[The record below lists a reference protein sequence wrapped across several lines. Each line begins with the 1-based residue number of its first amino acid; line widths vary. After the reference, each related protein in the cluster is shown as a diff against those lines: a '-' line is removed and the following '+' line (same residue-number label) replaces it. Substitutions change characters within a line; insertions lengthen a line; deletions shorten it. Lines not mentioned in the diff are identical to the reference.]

1 MIFNLNKYLYIKS
14 KQNRIFHVNWFR
26 KSNDGEGSFIW
37 PGFGENIRV
46 LEWIFKR
53 VDEPSNSEKLAIK
66 TPIGYMP
73 TKESFD
79 LNGLNINQETFTELF
94 KLDKQFLLDEVD
106 EIKNYLDENVND
118 SAPNEIYKQLNDYKT
133 RILNE
138 M

>member
-1 MIFNLNKYLYIKS
+1 
-14 KQNRIFHVNWFR
+14 
-26 KSNDGEGSFIW
+26 
-37 PGFGENIRV
+37 
-46 LEWIFKR
+46 
-53 VDEPSNSEKLAIK
+53 
-66 TPIGYMP
+66 MP

>member
-1 MIFNLNKYLYIKS
+1 
-14 KQNRIFHVNWFR
+14 
-26 KSNDGEGSFIW
+26 
-37 PGFGENIRV
+37 
-46 LEWIFKR
+46 
-53 VDEPSNSEKLAIK
+53 
-66 TPIGYMP
+66 MP

-79 LNGLNINQETFTELF
+79 LNGLNINQETFAELF